1 MFENKK
7 IRSQMFFGIAM
18 LFVIVAVLSASSF
31 HGSMKFRKLIK
42 STRGQAYEMPLV
54 AELSFKIS
62 QLRTT
67 IGDIGNSTPREVYQS
82 ATDNLSLSKN
92 LSIHQLP
99 PNALMSI
106 REDLMSVRNA
116 FENYRFQLENA
127 EKYHTLGNNSQELS
141 FVKKFDK
148 AINTIESATELT
160 KGDWF
165 FDGPRSVNDLK
176 KSVDGL
182 QVETR
187 KLPEFLKQRLQ
198 DFAKSARKEY
208 HFWMALYV
216 VMLLAT
222 LALATILI
230 QRFNQRIFRPL
241 EILVNGSRI
250 VARGRYNHRIDLDS
264 NDEMAELAGALNAMT
279 SNFQEIKADLNQ
291 QVRDRTREVVRIEKM
306 ASVGFLAA
314 GVAHEIN
321 TPLASIAWSA
331 ESLESRIQDI
341 LDPEPN
347 HESDH
352 HAEIEDMKKYLRRI
366 QDEAFRCKGITSA
379 LLDFSRMGDT
389 KKQSVN
395 LGEIIQT
402 VIEML
407 RPLSKYRGRKIEF
420 AGDPTLHALVNSQE
434 IKQVALNLITNSLDS
449 VAADGGHVKIRLESK
464 DNNAVL
470 VVSDNGCGMDSEV
483 LQHLFEPF
491 FTRRRDG
498 QGTGLGLSIT
508 YQIIQEHGGQII
520 PYSAGTGKG
529 SRFTITLPLENNEK
543 SKSRKR
549 IAA

>member
-7 IRSQMFFGIAM
+7 IRSQMYFGVAM
-18 LFVIVAVLSASSF
+18 LLVIVTVLSVSSF
-31 HGSMKFRKLIK
+31 HGSLKFRQLIK
-42 STRGQAYEMPLV
+42 SARGRAYEMPLV
-54 AELSFKIS
+54 AELSVKIG
-62 QLRTT
+62 QLRAT
-67 IGDIGNSTPREVYQS
+67 IGDIRTSDCEVLS
-82 ATDNLSLSKN
+82 ATSNIKPESN
-92 LSIHQLP
+92 NIAIHELP
-99 PNALMSI
+99 PSALTSI
-106 REDLMSVRNA
+106 RHDLLPVRNA

-127 EKYHTLGNNSQELS
+127 DKNNPLSNNTKELL
-141 FVKKFDK
+141 FVSHFDK
-148 AINTIESATELT
+148 AISKIESATEV
-160 KGDWF
+160 KYGVWF
-165 FDGPRSVNDLK
+165 VDGPKSLEELK
-176 KSVDGL
+176 DSVDEL
-182 QVETR
+182 QIKTSQ
-187 KLPEFLKQRLQ
+187 LPKFLNQRLD
-198 DFAKSARKEY
+198 DFAKSARTEY
-208 HFWMALYV
+208 HVWMALTV
-216 VMLLAT
+216 VLMIGAMMLT
-222 LALATILI
+222 YILFR
-230 QRFNQRIFRPL
+230 RFNQRIFQPL

-250 VARGRYNHRIDLDS
+250 VARGRYNHRIDLET

-291 QVRDRTREVVRIEKM
+291 QVRDRTKEVVRSEKM

-321 TPLASIAWSA
+321 NPLASIAWSA

-341 LDPEPN
+341 LDPNNQGEI
-347 HESDH
+347 DH
-352 HAEIEDMKKYLRRI
+352 QSEIDDMKKYLRRI

-389 KKQSVN
+389 KKQSTN

-402 VIEML
+402 VIDMV
-407 RPLSKYRGRKIEF
+407 RPLSKYRGRRIDF
-420 AGDPTLHALVNSQE
+420 DGDPTLHASVNSQE

-449 VAADGGHVKIRLESK
+449 VSAEGGHVKIRLECK

-508 YQIIQEHGGQII
+508 YQIIHEHGGKII
-520 PYSAGTGKG
+520 PFSAGPGKG
-529 SRFTITLPLENNEK
+529 SRFTITLPLESNDK
-543 SKSRKR
+543 KQSQQR